1 MIKKLLCICL
11 LGAAPFIGK
20 AQELNARITINSDKV
35 QSTNKQVFK
44 TLQDALNDFVNN
56 KKWTDATFAMNERID
71 CSMTLII
78 NEMVSDNSFKGEIQV
93 QARRPVYNSSYT
105 TTLLNYRD
113 TELSFDYTEFEPLE
127 YTENT
132 LNSNLIATVVFYIYT
147 ILGLDFDSF
156 SPKGGTAFFE
166 QAMQIVSLAQAQ
178 PTWTGWKAFENDRNR
193 HALATALTDN
203 TSELFRDMW
212 YNYHRKGLDEMAANP
227 DRGRTTI
234 IGLLPVLEQVKSA
247 RPTSPLLQM
256 FADSKLD
263 EVVLIYSKAT
273 TQEKQE
279 GYKMLSNLY
288 PSPPRW
294 VSPLVARTSVTP
306 SPISMMET
314 SKVPPPR
321 S

>member
-113 TELSFDYTEFEPLE
+113 TELSFDYTEFEPS
-127 YTENT
+127 ENT

-156 SPKGGTAFFE
+156 SPKGGTAFLE

-234 IGLLPVLEQVKSA
+234 ISALPALQEVKKA
-247 RPTSPLLQM
+247 RPTSVLLQM
-256 FADSKLD
+256 FADAKLD
-263 EVVLIYSKAT
+263 EIIAIYSKAT
-273 TQEKQE
+273 TQERQE
-279 GYKMLSNLY
+279 GYKMLFEIY
-288 PSPPRW
+288 PAQSTRLEELQKPVR
-294 VSPLVARTSVTP
+294 
-306 SPISMMET
+306 
-314 SKVPPPR
+314 
-321 S
+321 

>member
-263 EVVLIYSKAT
+263 EVVLIYAKAT
-273 TQEKQE
+273 TQETQE

-288 PSPPRW
+288 PALTTR
-294 VSPLVARTSVTP
+294 
-306 SPISMMET
+306 ME
-314 SKVPPPR
+314 SLKK
-321 S
+321 

>member
-212 YNYHRKGLDEMAANP
+212 YNYHRKGLDEMALSM
-227 DRGRTTI
+227 DKGRAAVTDAVKMIEEVYKAASTSV
-234 IGLLPVLEQVKSA
+234 LLPLFS
-247 RPTSPLLQM
+247 
-256 FADSKLD
+256 DSKLD
-263 EVVLIYSKAT
+263 ELVNIYSLAPQTEKDEIYKLLIGIYPT
-273 TQEKQE
+273 ENTRLQEIRKE
-279 GYKMLSNLY
+279 N
-288 PSPPRW
+288 R
-294 VSPLVARTSVTP
+294 
-306 SPISMMET
+306 
-314 SKVPPPR
+314 
-321 S
+321 

>member
-273 TQEKQE
+273 TQEKKE
-279 GYKMLSNLY
+279 GSKMLSNLY
-288 PSPPRW
+288 PALTTR
-294 VSPLVARTSVTP
+294 
-306 SPISMMET
+306 ME
-314 SKVPPPR
+314 SLKK
-321 S
+321 

>member
-279 GYKMLSNLY
+279 GSKMLSNLY
-288 PSPPRW
+288 PALTTR
-294 VSPLVARTSVTP
+294 
-306 SPISMMET
+306 ME
-314 SKVPPPR
+314 SLKK
-321 S
+321 